1 MTQGEEMSA
10 EILEELIRVLRGTV
24 VNQQLE
30 IVDLKALLNV
40 ANSKLKEYETI
51 ED

>member
-1 MTQGEEMSA
+1 MTQSEEMSA

-24 VNQQLE
+24 ANQQLE
-30 IVDLKALLNV
+30 IADLKALLNV

>member
-1 MTQGEEMSA
+1 MTQSEEMSA

-30 IVDLKALLNV
+30 IADLKALLNV